1 MSDELT
7 VEDRIWLY
15 GGYDMEPKWLGSEKG
30 YFGRIICFISGQ
42 NDTPAA
48 VAKLEKPIT
57 VDNLTGDVVVL
68 ELRYVD
74 AEWKNQAT
82 VHIELC
88 DFMPEPKKWQE
99 RRKGKW
105 IESHATC
112 EKV

>member
-7 VEDRIWLY
+7 VGDRIWLH
-15 GGYDMEPKWLGSEKG
+15 GGYDMEPRWLGGEKG
-30 YFGRIICFISGQ
+30 YFGHVVGFIPGQ

-48 VAKLEKPIT
+48 VVKLEEPIT

-68 ELRYVD
+68 ELRYVGSK
-74 AEWKNQAT
+74 WQNQAT

-88 DFMPEPKKWQE
+88 GFMPEPKRWQE

-105 IESHATC
+105 IESHATYK
-112 EKV
+112 KV

>member
-1 MSDELT
+1 MSDELR
-7 VEDRIWLY
+7 VEDRIWMY
-15 GGYDMEPKWLGSEKG
+15 GGYDMEPKWLGNEKG
-30 YFGRIICFISGQ
+30 YFGRVICFIPGQ

-48 VAKLEKPIT
+48 VVKLENPIT

-68 ELRYVD
+68 ELRYVG

-88 DFMPEPKKWQE
+88 GFMPEPKRWQE
-99 RRKGKW
+99 RRKGMW
-105 IESHATC
+105 IESHATY

>member
-1 MSDELT
+1 MSDKLT
-7 VEDRIWLY
+7 VGDRIWLC
-15 GGYDMEPKWLGSEKG
+15 GGYDMEPKWLGSGKG
-30 YFGRIICFISGQ
+30 YFGRVVSFIPGQ

-48 VAKLEKPIT
+48 VVKLEKPIT
-57 VDNLTGDVVVL
+57 VYNLTGDVVVL
-68 ELRYVD
+68 ELRYVG

-88 DFMPEPKKWQE
+88 GFMPEPKRWQE
-99 RRKGKW
+99 RRQGEW